1 MLRID
6 TLNEGTRKFSL
17 FTTRPLHNTSNRKQ
31 LELEGKLLFRLYKG
45 LQSPKGNRSAKK
57 ILDSFQDVPSRKL
70 KVLV

>member
-17 FTTRPLHNTSNRKQ
+17 FTKRPLHNTSNRKQ